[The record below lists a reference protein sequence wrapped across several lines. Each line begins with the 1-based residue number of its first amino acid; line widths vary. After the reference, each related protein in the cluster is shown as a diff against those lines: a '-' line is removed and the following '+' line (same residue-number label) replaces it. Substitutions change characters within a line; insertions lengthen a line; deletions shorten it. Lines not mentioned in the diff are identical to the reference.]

1 MLISRFLIAVLQLER
16 LCASDS
22 VKEIKDALT
31 TMPNA
36 LTEMYAQSLER
47 IAKQPELRCKR
58 GRRILAWILKAHRPL
73 SVNELLHALVVE
85 ECDKSPRQLDRSAL
99 VQPKVLLDVCAGL
112 VTIERSS
119 QTVRF
124 IHATAHEFISALENE
139 YTTSADRNILK
150 ACINYMSFK
159 AFANGPSASDEDLN
173 LRLREYPFLTYSAQF
188 WGRHLAKAEDAE
200 LEKTTL
206 KLLDSEEVMM
216 AINQVAHLSNF
227 KFPGYSQLFPK
238 QVTPLHL
245 ASSFGLLSMVVLFGA
260 AHQKDLDN
268 PDSFGWTALH
278 RAAEN
283 GHEQIVKFLM
293 EKDCDVN
300 LAATFGGTALHRAA
314 KNGHARIAALLLGS
328 EKILVDVQDN
338 YGGTALHR
346 AARDGHKMVAQLL
359 FDNGADVNRKYS
371 FIAALTM
378 LKKNGFIDANATS
391 RGYQYVDVWRSQDE
405 AMARNEAE
413 ITARER
419 LQGGTALHEAAGSGD
434 EGVVKLL
441 LQSGAMVDAL
451 DNFGATPLHR
461 AAYNGH
467 IETIRLLRQN
477 GAQLDHGF
485 YHGTVTREMVEKEA
499 YRERHRQWKAKDW
512 VFRNMMAGSPLR
524 QAAKNG
530 QEQAVRLL
538 LSYDLNPNA
547 AGQFGGSVLHQAA
560 HSGHTDIVKLL
571 LENGADVDTVDES
584 STTDRGG
591 TALHSAAAGGHL
603 EVIRTLLKAGT
614 NVNKCRGIGASHA
627 TPLFLAA
634 KGGHEA
640 LCLLLLGHGAEI
652 DPGIDYRGITPF
664 EEAAKQGNIN
674 LMQLLLD
681 HGAENL
687 DKAAGQAAAKGQ
699 LEVVKILLQNGAD
712 PNRKMRYPHLPTRN
726 ERVVRACPYET
737 ILGAAISSA
746 DVAIVDLLLSEGADP
761 NMAWPR
767 GERSLLFAISQLEEA
782 KDDIQ
787 SKNWNAKEADLQA
800 AYQKKDQEFEA
811 IVQLLLQKGADV
823 TTQDARG
830 NTPLHLA
837 ARHGFDRL
845 VAVFLA
851 GGANVNL
858 LNSDRESPLF
868 LAAVKGHLPT
878 LQLLLEA
885 GGRVEDGVSPLYE
898 VASEEAAQ
906 LLLRHGAEIQ
916 ELDGKRS
923 EALIAAASK
932 GVESVVKI
940 LLERGEQLE
949 TTDDR
954 GQNALHRAIEKRQ
967 LEAVRALL
975 DHGADMESKPGR
987 YETTPLLAAADWFR
1001 GSEAV
1006 ALLLVE
1012 RGADINVKDWFHKRS
1027 VLGMAAKS
1035 GMETLVRTLVRTL
1048 LDHGLPID
1056 FADNEGCTPLSLA
1069 ASNGHNGVVQF
1080 LLQNGAKVDFT
1091 GHESDF
1097 SQDLYCGRSRS
1108 TPLCVAVQYGHTSTV
1123 RLLADAGAAISGS
1136 ASDEYRDPFVCA
1148 ASNRH
1153 LDALKA
1159 LLDIYAERESGRTTV
1174 NPGQSEPQDH
1184 GSAQQAAIPD
1194 DPRLAASL
1202 SAALVRAV
1210 EREDLETVRFLL
1222 KKGAKLGNDF
1232 KSSTV
1237 SWYPRGS
1244 SKRSLMGASK
1254 RSQTGVAIYS
1264 ALLDAG
1270 ATFNFEEI
1278 FHTAL
1283 DKAELALAQRLLPKL
1298 RPSTPPHP
1306 RPGTSSS
1313 YAAETDYE
1321 ELFQGLDGTPL
1332 FHAAE
1337 AGYEELVQQL
1347 LDAGFDPDAAV
1358 HSGTKACTA
1367 LTLAAE
1373 NGHVSIVELL
1383 WRGEAKIKFLAN
1395 PTQFLLGSEYERI
1408 CALVAQDIP
1417 DPNFASEDRE
1427 RLLHRAAAHGHARA
1441 VQILLSRGLDPRI
1454 ATATTL
1460 QTPLHCAV
1468 RSRNSA
1474 ILQLLFAHGAKA
1486 DIEARD
1492 ALGRTPL
1499 SHAAEGGCN
1508 AVAKFLLQHGAK
1520 TDTHSTTH
1528 SRPPDNEK
1536 KKYMWDR
1543 SPLPRHA
1550 VLEQPNPGG
1559 FAPLHYA
1566 ASHGNAAIAMLLLS
1580 HGAALD
1586 VRDAAGRTALMLAAG
1601 DGARGVAQL
1610 LLDRGADSATA
1621 DDKCRTPLHYAAKG
1635 GWRGIAQLLLGT
1647 GKIDPGARDGEGRTA
1662 LHHASRVGSVGVVRV
1677 LLRERMGAG
1686 TSTSTGLGPGLDP
1699 NARDA
1704 RGWTALHEAVEERH
1718 DEMVLVLVQ
1727 CPEVDPTVEDTEGET
1742 PLAMARKGWNRE
1754 IVDMLERRMG
1764 IESIDS
1770 NING

>member
-1 MLISRFLIAVLQLER
+1 MLISRFLIAVFQLER
-16 LCASDS
+16 IRASDS

-47 IAKQPELRCKR
+47 IAKQPESRYKR
-58 GRRILAWILKAHRPL
+58 GRRILAWILKAYRPL

-85 ECDKSPRQLDRSAL
+85 DYDKPPRQLDRSAL

-119 QTVRF
+119 KTVRF
-124 IHATAHEFISALENE
+124 IHATAYEFISVLENE
-139 YTTSADRNILK
+139 YMTSADRNILK

-159 AFANGPSASDEDLN
+159 EFAKGPSASDEDLD
-173 LRLREYPFLTYSAQF
+173 LRLHEYPFLTYSAQF

-200 LEKTTL
+200 LEKTIL

-227 KFPGYSQLFPK
+227 RFPGYSQLFPK

-245 ASSFGLLSMVVLFGA
+245 ASSFGLLSMVVLCGTA
-260 AHQKDLDN
+260 YQKDLDS

-283 GHEQIVKFLM
+283 GHEQIVEFLI
-293 EKDCDVN
+293 EKDCDAN
-300 LAATFGGTALHRAA
+300 LSATFGGTALHRAA
-314 KNGHARIAALLLGS
+314 KNGHARIAALLLRS

-346 AARDGHKMVAQLL
+346 AARDGHEMVARLL
-359 FDNGADVNRKYS
+359 LKNGADANRKYN

-413 ITARER
+413 ITASER
-419 LQGGTALHEAAGSGD
+419 LQGGTALHEAASSGD
-434 EGVVKLL
+434 QGVVKLL

-451 DNFGATPLHR
+451 DNFGAMPLHR
-461 AAYNGH
+461 AAFNGH
-467 IETIRLLRQN
+467 MEIIRLLRQN
-477 GAQLDHGF
+477 GAHLENSF
-485 YHGTVTREMVEKEA
+485 YHGAMAREMVEKEA
-499 YRERHRQWKAKDW
+499 YREHHRQWKAKDW
-512 VFRNMMAGSPLR
+512 VFRNMMAGSPLL

-530 QEQAVRLL
+530 QEQTVRLL
-538 LSYDLNPNA
+538 LSYDPNPNT

-560 HSGHTDIVKLL
+560 QSGHTEIVKLL
-571 LENGADVDTVDES
+571 LEIGADVDTVDES
-584 STTDRGG
+584 SITHRGG

-603 EVIRTLLKAGT
+603 EVIRTLLKAGA

-627 TPLFLAA
+627 TPLYLAA

-652 DPGIDYRGITPF
+652 DPGIDYHGITPF

-681 HGAENL
+681 HGAEKI
-687 DKAAGQAAAKGQ
+687 DEVAGQAAAKGQ
-699 LEVVKILLQNGAD
+699 LEVVKTLLRNGAD
-712 PNRKMRYPHLPTRN
+712 PNRKMIYPNLPTRN
-726 ERVVRACPYET
+726 ERVTRTCPYET

-746 DVAIVDLLLSEGADP
+746 DIATVDLLLSKGADP
-761 NMAWPR
+761 NMAWPQ
-767 GERSLLFAISQLEEA
+767 GERPLFRAISQLEEA
-782 KDDIQ
+782 KDDINP
-787 SKNWNAKEADLQA
+787 KKWNIKEADLQV

-823 TTQDARG
+823 TAQDAKG

-845 VAVFLA
+845 VAIFLA

-858 LNSDRESPLF
+858 LNSNHESPLF
-868 LAAVKGHLPT
+868 LAAVKAHLPT
-878 LQLLLEA
+878 LRLLLDA
-885 GGRVEDGVSPLYE
+885 GARVEDGISPLYE

-923 EALIAAASK
+923 EAIIAAASK

-940 LLERGEQLE
+940 LLEKGEQFE
-949 TTDDR
+949 NTDDR
-954 GQNALHRAIEKRQ
+954 GRNVLHRAVENGQ
-967 LEAVRALL
+967 LEVVRVLL
-975 DHGADMESKPGR
+975 DHGADIESKPGR
-987 YETTPLLAAADWFR
+987 LETTPLLAAVDQFR

-1006 ALLLVE
+1006 ALLLVK
-1012 RGADINVKDWFHKRS
+1012 RGADINVKDWLYKRS

-1035 GMETLVRTLVRTL
+1035 GMETLVRTL
-1048 LDHGLPID
+1048 LDYGLPID
-1056 FADNEGCTPLSLA
+1056 FADKDGCTPLNLA

-1091 GHESDF
+1091 GHNSDF
-1097 SQDLYCGRSRS
+1097 SEDLYRGRHRS
-1108 TPLCVAVQYGHTSTV
+1108 TPLCVAVQGRHTSTV
-1123 RLLADAGAAISGS
+1123 RLLADAGASIFGS
-1136 ASDEYRDPFVCA
+1136 TPDKYRDPFVCA
-1148 ASNRH
+1148 ASSRH
-1153 LDALKA
+1153 LDGLKA
-1159 LLDIYAERESGRTTV
+1159 LLDIYAERKSGRTNA
-1174 NPGQSEPQDH
+1174 NPAQSEPQDH
-1184 GSAQQAAIPD
+1184 GSAQQAAGTPISD
-1194 DPRLAASL
+1194 DARLALSL
-1202 SAALVRAV
+1202 SAALDRAV
-1210 EREDLETVRFLL
+1210 EKEDLKTVLFLL
-1222 KKGAKLGNDF
+1222 QKGVKLSNNF
-1232 KSSTV
+1232 KSSKV
-1237 SWYPRGS
+1237 SWYPRRS
-1244 SKRSLMGASK
+1244 SDHAKM
-1254 RSQTGVAIYS
+1254 GVAIYS

-1270 ATFNFEEI
+1270 AVFNFEEI
-1278 FHTAL
+1278 FHNAL

-1298 RPSTPPHP
+1298 SPSTSPHP
-1306 RPGTSSS
+1306 RPRESSS
-1313 YAAETDYE
+1313 YAAEIEYE
-1321 ELFQGLDGTPL
+1321 EPFLGLDGRPL
-1332 FHAAE
+1332 FHATE

-1358 HSGTKACTA
+1358 HSGTKTYTA

-1373 NGHVSIVELL
+1373 NGHVGIIELL
-1383 WRGEAKIKFLAN
+1383 WRGEARIKFLAN
-1395 PTQFLLGSEYERI
+1395 PAQFLLGSEYERI

-1427 RLLHRAAAHGHARA
+1427 RLLHRAAANGHARA
-1441 VQILLSRGLDPRI
+1441 VQILLSRGSDPRI
-1454 ATATTL
+1454 TTATTL

-1468 RSRNSA
+1468 RSRNPA
-1474 ILQLLFAHGAKA
+1474 ILQLLFAHGAKP

-1520 TDTHSTTH
+1520 TDTYSTTH
-1528 SRPPDNEK
+1528 SQPQHNEEK
-1536 KKYMWDR
+1536 KSKWDR
-1543 SPLPRHA
+1543 SPLPHHA

-1566 ASHGNAAIAMLLLS
+1566 ASHGNASTATLLLS
-1580 HGAALD
+1580 HGAAVD
-1586 VRDAAGRTALMLAAG
+1586 ARDAARRTALMLAAG

-1610 LLDRGADSATA
+1610 LLDRGADSVAT
-1621 DDKCRTPLHYAAKG
+1621 DDKGRTPLHHAAKG
-1635 GWRGIAQLLLGT
+1635 GWRGIVQLLLAT
-1647 GKIDPGARDGEGRTA
+1647 GKVDPGARDGEGRTA

-1686 TSTSTGLGPGLDP
+1686 TRTSTGLGWGLDP

-1704 RGWTALHEAVEERH
+1704 RGWTALHEAVEERY
-1718 DEMVLVLVQ
+1718 DAIVLVLVQ
-1727 CPEVDPTVEDTEGET
+1727 CPEVDPTVENTEGET
-1742 PLAMARKGWNRE
+1742 PLAMVRKGWRRE
-1754 IVDMLERRMG
+1754 IVDMLEKRMG
-1764 IESIDS
+1764 IESVDS
-1770 NING
+1770 DTNG

>member
-1 MLISRFLIAVLQLER
+1 MHLDCRFKCISLLAATDLLLVSRFLIAVLQLER
-16 LCASDS
+16 ICASDS

-47 IAKQPELRCKR
+47 IAKQPESRCKR
-58 GRRILAWILKAHRPL
+58 GRRILAWILKTYRPL
-73 SVNELLHALVVE
+73 SVNELLHALVAE
-85 ECDKSPRQLDRSAL
+85 ECDEPPRQLDRSAF

-112 VTIERSS
+112 VTIESS
-119 QTVRF
+119 SKTVRF
-124 IHATAHEFISALENE
+124 IHATAHEFISSLENE
-139 YTTSADRNILK
+139 YMTSADRNILS
-150 ACINYMSFK
+150 ACINYMSLK
-159 AFANGPSASDEDLN
+159 AFSKGPSASDEDLN
-173 LRLREYPFLTYSAQF
+173 LRLLEYPFLTYAAQF
-188 WGRHLAKAEDAE
+188 WGRHLAKAEDEE

-227 KFPGYSQLFPK
+227 KFPGYSQLFPR

-245 ASSFGLLSMVVLFGA
+245 ASSFGLLSMVALFGA
-260 AHQKDLDN
+260 AHQKDLDSS
-268 PDSFGWTALH
+268 DSFGWTALH

-328 EKILVDVQDN
+328 EKILIDVQDN

-359 FDNGADVNRKYS
+359 FDNGADINRKYS
-371 FIAALTM
+371 FIAALTL

-391 RGYQYVDVWRSQDE
+391 RGYRYVDVWRSQDD

-413 ITARER
+413 ITASQR

-451 DNFGATPLHR
+451 DNFGATPIHR

-467 IETIRLLRQN
+467 VETIRLLRQN
-477 GAQLDHGF
+477 GAHLDHGF
-485 YHGTVTREMVEKEA
+485 YHGAVTREMVEKEA
-499 YRERHRQWKAKDW
+499 YRERQRQWKAKDW

-530 QEQAVRLL
+530 QEQAARLL
-538 LSYDLNPNA
+538 LSYDPNPNA

-560 HSGHTDIVKLL
+560 QSGHTEIVKLL

-584 STTDRGG
+584 STIHHGG

-603 EVIRTLLKAGT
+603 EVIRALLKAGA

-627 TPLFLAA
+627 TPLYLAA

-652 DPGIDYRGITPF
+652 DPGIDYHGITPF
-664 EEAAKQGNIN
+664 EEATKQGNIN

-681 HGAENL
+681 HGAERI
-687 DKAAGQAAAKGQ
+687 DEAAGEAAAKGQ
-699 LEVVKILLQNGAD
+699 LEVVKTLLQNGAD
-712 PNRKMRYPHLPTRN
+712 PNRKMRYRLLPTRD
-726 ERVVRACPYET
+726 ERVMKTCPYGT

-746 DVAIVDLLLSEGADP
+746 DIATVDLLLSEGADP

-767 GERSLLFAISQLEEA
+767 GERPLLLAIRQLE
-782 KDDIQ
+782 
-787 SKNWNAKEADLQA
+787 
-800 AYQKKDQEFEA
+800 EFEA

-823 TTQDARG
+823 KTQDAKG

-837 ARHGFDRL
+837 ARHGSDRS
-845 VAVFLA
+845 VAMFLA
-851 GGANVNL
+851 SGANVNL

-868 LAAVKGHLPT
+868 LAAVKAHLPT
-878 LQLLLEA
+878 LQLLLDA
-885 GGRVEDGVSPLYE
+885 GARVEDGVSPLHE

-923 EALIAAASK
+923 EALIAVASK
-932 GVESVVKI
+932 GVESVSKI
-940 LLERGEQLE
+940 LLERGEQFE

-954 GQNALHRAIEKRQ
+954 GQNALHHAIENRQ

-975 DHGADMESKPGR
+975 DHGADMESKLGR
-987 YETTPLLAAADWFR
+987 RETTPLLAAADEFR
-1001 GSEAV
+1001 GSEAI

-1012 RGADINVKDWFHKRS
+1012 RGADINVKDLHYKRS
-1027 VLGMAAKS
+1027 VLGMAAES
-1035 GMETLVRTLVRTL
+1035 GMETLVRTL

-1056 FADNEGCTPLSLA
+1056 FADSGGCTPLNLA

-1080 LLQNGAKVDFT
+1080 LLQKGAKVDFT
-1091 GHESDF
+1091 GHDSDF
-1097 SQDLYCGRSRS
+1097 SEDLYHGRSRS
-1108 TPLCVAVQYGHTSTV
+1108 TPLCVAVQNGHTSTV
-1123 RLLADAGAAISGS
+1123 RLLADAGATIFGS
-1136 ASDEYRDPFVCA
+1136 TPDEYQDPFVCA
-1148 ASNRH
+1148 ASTRH

-1159 LLDIYAERESGRTTV
+1159 LLDIYAERKSGRTIV

-1184 GSAQQAAIPD
+1184 GSAQQAAGTPIPD
-1194 DPRLAASL
+1194 DARLAASL
-1202 SAALVRAV
+1202 SAALDRAV
-1210 EREDLETVRFLL
+1210 VQASSAAALDRAVVREDLETVRFLL
-1222 KKGAKLGNDF
+1222 QKGAKLGNDF
-1232 KSSTV
+1232 KSPTV
-1237 SWYPRGS
+1237 PWHPD
-1244 SKRSLMGASK
+1244 RSFYRPQM
-1254 RSQTGVAIYS
+1254 GVAIYS

-1270 ATFNFEEI
+1270 AAFNFEEI

-1283 DKAELALAQRLLPKL
+1283 DNAELALAQRLVPQL

-1321 ELFQGLDGTPL
+1321 KLFQGLDGTPL

-1358 HSGTKACTA
+1358 HSGKKTCTA
-1367 LTLAAE
+1367 LTIAAE
-1373 NGHVSIVELL
+1373 NGHVAIVELL

-1395 PTQFLLGSEYERI
+1395 PAQFLLGSEYERI
-1408 CALVAQDIP
+1408 CVLVAQDIP
-1417 DPNFASEDRE
+1417 DSNFASGDRE
-1427 RLLHRAAAHGHARA
+1427 CLLHRAAAHGHVRA
-1441 VQILLSRGLDPRI
+1441 VKILLSRGSDPRI
-1454 ATATTL
+1454 ATAITL

-1468 RSRNSA
+1468 RSRNPA
-1474 ILQLLFAHGAKA
+1474 ILQLLFAHGAKP

-1499 SHAAEGGCN
+1499 SHAAEGACN

-1520 TDTHSTTH
+1520 LDTHSATH
-1528 SRPPDNEK
+1528 SQPPDNK
-1536 KKYMWDR
+1536 KKLIWDR

-1559 FAPLHYA
+1559 FTPLHYA
-1566 ASHGNAAIAMLLLS
+1566 ASLGNTAIATLFLS
-1580 HGAALD
+1580 YGAAVD
-1586 VRDAAGRTALMLAAG
+1586 ARDAAGRTALMLAAG

-1610 LLDRGADSATA
+1610 LLDRSADSAVA
-1621 DDKCRTPLHYAAKG
+1621 DDKCRTALHYAAKG
-1635 GWRGIAQLLLGT
+1635 GWRGIAQLLLGM

-1662 LHHASRVGSVGVVRV
+1662 LHHAARVGSTGVVRV
-1677 LLRERMGAG
+1677 LLRERMGVG
-1686 TSTSTGLGPGLDP
+1686 RSTSTGLGRGRGLDP
-1699 NARDA
+1699 NARDT

-1718 DEMVLVLVQ
+1718 DEVVLVLVQ
-1727 CPEVDPTVEDTEGET
+1727 CTEVDPTVENTEGET
-1742 PLAMARKGWNRE
+1742 PLTMARKGGIRV

-1764 IESIDS
+1764 IMSVDSSID
-1770 NING
+1770 G

>member
-1 MLISRFLIAVLQLER
+1 
-16 LCASDS
+16 
-22 VKEIKDALT
+22 
-31 TMPNA
+31 MPNA
-36 LTEMYAQSLER
+36 LTDMYAKSLEQ
-47 IAKQPELRCKR
+47 IAKQPESRCKR
-58 GRRILAWILKAHRPL
+58 GRRILAWILKAYRPL
-73 SVNELLHALVVE
+73 SINELLHALVVE
-85 ECDKSPRQLDRSAL
+85 ECDKPPRQLDRSAL

-119 QTVRF
+119 KTVRF
-124 IHATAHEFISALENE
+124 IHATAHEFISALEHE
-139 YTTSADRNILK
+139 YMTSADRNIFK
-150 ACINYMSFK
+150 ACINYMSIK
-159 AFANGPSASDEDLN
+159 AFATGPSASDEDLN

-216 AINQVAHLSNF
+216 AVNQVAHLSNF

-245 ASSFGLLSMVVLFGA
+245 ASSFGLQSMVVLFGA
-260 AHQKDLDN
+260 AHQKYLDS
-268 PDSFGWTALH
+268 PDSFGWTAFH

-328 EKILVDVQDN
+328 EKILVDAQDN

-346 AARDGHKMVAQLL
+346 AAREGHKVVAELL
-359 FDNGADVNRKYS
+359 FDNGADVNRMYS

-413 ITARER
+413 ITASER
-419 LQGGTALHEAAGSGD
+419 LQGGTALHEAAGSGE

-461 AAYNGH
+461 AAYYGH
-467 IETIRLLRQN
+467 IETIKLLRQN
-477 GAQLDHGF
+477 GAHLDNGF
-485 YHGTVTREMVEKEA
+485 YHGAVAREMFEKEA
-499 YRERHRQWKAKDW
+499 YRERHRQWKTKDW

-538 LSYDLNPNA
+538 LSYDPNPNA

-560 HSGHTDIVKLL
+560 QSGHTEIVKLL

-584 STTDRGG
+584 STSHRGG

-603 EVIRTLLKAGT
+603 EVTRTLLKAGA

-627 TPLFLAA
+627 TPLYLAA
-634 KGGHEA
+634 LGSHEA

-652 DPGIDYRGITPF
+652 DPGIDYHGITPF
-664 EEAAKQGNIN
+664 EEAVKQGHIN

-681 HGAENL
+681 HGAEKL

-699 LEVVKILLQNGAD
+699 LEVVKTLLQNGAD
-712 PNRKMRYPHLPTRN
+712 PNRKMRYPLLPTRN
-726 ERVVRACPYET
+726 EQVMRSCPYGT
-737 ILGAAISSA
+737 ILGAGISSA
-746 DVAIVDLLLSEGADP
+746 DIATVDLLLSEGADP
-761 NMAWPR
+761 NMAWAR
-767 GERSLLFAISQLEEA
+767 SERPLFLAIGQLKKA
-782 KDDIQ
+782 KDDIE
-787 SKNWNAKEADLQA
+787 SENWNAKEADLQA
-800 AYQKKDQEFEA
+800 AYQKEDKEFEA

-823 TTQDARG
+823 TTQDAKG

-845 VAVFLA
+845 VAMFLA

-868 LAAVKGHLPT
+868 LAAAKAHLPT
-878 LQLLLEA
+878 LQLLLDA
-885 GGRVEDGVSPLYE
+885 GARVEDGVSPLYE

-916 ELDGKRS
+916 ELDRKRS

-932 GVESVVKI
+932 GVISVVKI

-954 GQNALHRAIEKRQ
+954 RQNALYRAIENHQ

-975 DHGADMESKPGR
+975 DHGADMEFKSGR
-987 YETTPLLAAADWFR
+987 PDETALLAAVDQFR

-1012 RGADINVKDWFHKRS
+1012 RGADLNVKDWLYKRS
-1027 VLGMAAKS
+1027 ALGMAAGS
-1035 GMETLVRTLVRTL
+1035 GMETLVRTL

-1056 FADNEGCTPLSLA
+1056 FADKEGCTPLNLA
-1069 ASNGHNGVVQF
+1069 ASSGHNGVVQF

-1091 GHESDF
+1091 GHDSDF
-1097 SQDLYCGRSRS
+1097 SEDLYRGRSRS
-1108 TPLCVAVQYGHTSTV
+1108 TPLCVAVLHGYTSTV
-1123 RLLADAGAAISGS
+1123 RLLADAGAAIFGS
-1136 ASDEYRDPFVCA
+1136 TPDEYRDPFVCA
-1148 ASNRH
+1148 ASNGH

-1159 LLDIYAERESGRTTV
+1159 LLDIYAERKSGRTTV

-1184 GSAQQAAIPD
+1184 GSAQQAAGTPIPND
-1194 DPRLAASL
+1194 ARLAASL
-1202 SAALVRAV
+1202 SAALDCAV
-1210 EREDLETVRFLL
+1210 EREHLETVQFLL
-1222 KKGAKLGNDF
+1222 QKGAKLGNDS

-1237 SWYPRGS
+1237 SWYSLGS
-1244 SKRSLMGASK
+1244 YKRAQM
-1254 RSQTGVAIYS
+1254 GVAIYS

-1270 ATFNFEEI
+1270 AAFNFEEV

-1283 DKAELALAQRLLPKL
+1283 DQAELALAQRLLPNL
-1298 RPSTPPHP
+1298 RSSTPSHP
-1306 RPGTSSS
+1306 WP
-1313 YAAETDYE
+1313 E
-1321 ELFQGLDGTPL
+1321 TPL
-1332 FHAAE
+1332 SHAAE

-1347 LDAGFDPDAAV
+1347 LDAGFDSDAVA
-1358 HSGTKACTA
+1358 HSGREICTA

-1373 NGHVSIVELL
+1373 NGHVGIVELL
-1383 WRGEAKIKFLAN
+1383 WRGEAKLKYLAN
-1395 PTQFLLGSEYERI
+1395 PVQFLLGSEYERI

-1417 DPNFASEDRE
+1417 DPNFASEDGE

-1441 VQILLSRGLDPRI
+1441 VQILLSRGVNLRVT
-1454 ATATTL
+1454 TATTL

-1468 RSRNSA
+1468 RSRNPA
-1474 ILQLLFAHGAKA
+1474 ILQLLFAHGAKP

-1499 SHAAEGGCN
+1499 SHAAEGACD
-1508 AVAKFLLQHGAK
+1508 AVAKLLLQHGAK
-1520 TDTHSTTH
+1520 TDTHSPTH
-1528 SRPPDNEK
+1528 SQSPDNEK
-1536 KKYMWDR
+1536 KKSMWGR

-1566 ASHGNAAIAMLLLS
+1566 ASHGNAAIATLLLS
-1580 HGAALD
+1580 HGATVDA
-1586 VRDAAGRTALMLAAG
+1586 RDGAGRTALMLAVG

-1610 LLDRGADSATA
+1610 LLDRGADPVAA
-1621 DDKCRTPLHYAAKG
+1621 DDKCRTPLHHAAKG

-1647 GKIDPGARDGEGRTA
+1647 GKIDPGAHDGEGRTA
-1662 LHHASRVGSVGVVRV
+1662 LHHAARVGSAGVVRV

-1686 TSTSTGLGPGLDP
+1686 TRTSTGLGRGLDP

-1704 RGWTALHEAVEERH
+1704 RGWTALHEAVEETH
-1718 DEMVLVLVQ
+1718 DEVVLVLVQ
-1727 CPEVDPTVEDTEGET
+1727 CPEVDLTIEDTEGET
-1742 PLAMARKGWNRE
+1742 PLAMARKGWDRE
-1754 IVDMLERRMG
+1754 IVDVLEGRMG
-1764 IESIDS
+1764 IEGVDSDID
-1770 NING
+1770 G